1 MITKTYYDM
10 PYPSALP
17 TTMDGVKEYTDTLVA
32 WLAEKMG
39 LVVRTDLN
47 VMQPDYAANTYV
59 TFLAKNAQSAPCLAV
74 YKTNSTYSASDLMWK
89 CYAISPVTKV
99 NNTYR
104 PIKVFDSYNASE
116 NAFYRSGSN
125 IGLNINNLGVSF
137 KFGLVC
143 IDFGDGR
150 KLFCTRSTNVSL
162 GTLVSRSSESCIF
175 FTPINMDGHV
185 VDSCIVI
192 AAGINSSWIEEY
204 DRMASNTEVTQL
216 PVYSSIQNGWT
227 ACHGL
232 VFSTNIGKEFITDY
246 DIALSNDA
254 YVSNICNYSDYQ
266 KQLYTGNV
274 IMIDDKKYAV
284 ATISDGYSSVL
295 LIPEEVN

>member
-10 PYPSALP
+10 PYPSAVP
-17 TTMDGVKEYTDTLVA
+17 TTMDGVKEYTDILAA

-39 LVVRTDLN
+39 LVVREDLA
-47 VMQPDYAANTYV
+47 VETPDYATNTYV
-59 TFLAKNAQSAPCLAV
+59 TFLAKDAQSAPCLAV
-74 YKTNSTYSASDLMWK
+74 YKTNSTYSSSDLMWK

-104 PIKVFDSYNASE
+104 PITVYATYNSGE
-116 NAFYRSGSN
+116 NAFYRSGSS
-125 IGLNINNLGVSF
+125 IGFNINNLGATF

-150 KLFCTRSTNVSL
+150 KLFCTRSTNVST
-162 GTLVSRSSESCIF
+162 GQLVSRVSESCIF

-185 VDSCIVI
+185 VNTCLVFS
-192 AAGINSSWIEEY
+192 AGLNSSWIEEY
-204 DRMASNTEVTQL
+204 DRRASDTEVTSL
-216 PVYSSIQNGWT
+216 PVYGSIQNGWT
-227 ACHGL
+227 ACHGII
-232 VFSTNIGKEFITDY
+232 FSPNSGKEFITDY
-246 DIALSNDA
+246 DIALSNDT
-254 YVSNICNYSDYQ
+254 YVSNIFNYSDYQ

-284 ATISDGYSSVL
+284 ATMSDSYSSVL